1 MCLKQRGC
9 SKCCDPPQT
18 YKHRA
23 AQPREGGRYPR
34 LRKYHINAQIK
45 ERKTREEIQKGE
57 VEKKREK
64 ERKREHAMKCTA
76 IYVFTDPAWCSRVES
91 KAVPIINAAT
101 VMTAITIVVAEN
113 RILVLCK
120 EVKLDLLEMATE

>member
-45 ERKTREEIQKGE
+45 ERKTRERNKREREKKR
-57 VEKKREK
+57 EKKREK
-64 ERKREHAMKCTA
+64 ENMR
-76 IYVFTDPAWCSRVES
+76 
-91 KAVPIINAAT
+91 
-101 VMTAITIVVAEN
+101 
-113 RILVLCK
+113 
-120 EVKLDLLEMATE
+120 

>member
-1 MCLKQRGC
+1 MCLKQRRC

-45 ERKTREEIQKGE
+45 EERNKEEIQKGE
-57 VEKKREK
+57 TEKKKREK
-64 ERKREHAMKCTA
+64 ERKREYM
-76 IYVFTDPAWCSRVES
+76 R
-91 KAVPIINAAT
+91 
-101 VMTAITIVVAEN
+101 
-113 RILVLCK
+113 
-120 EVKLDLLEMATE
+120 

>member
-45 ERKTREEIQKGE
+45 ERKTRE
-57 VEKKREK
+57 KRYKREAEK
-64 ERKREHAMKCTA
+64 ERKREKKRTCDEVHRN
-76 IYVFTDPAWCSRVES
+76 IRVY
-91 KAVPIINAAT
+91 
-101 VMTAITIVVAEN
+101 
-113 RILVLCK
+113 
-120 EVKLDLLEMATE
+120 